1 MPYPVD
7 QFPVMGQG
15 IAKLAT
21 DEDLQRDEI
30 GFTNQNLHQRVD
42 IHQLPEEVKPKEYT
56 LMVQS
61 TDYFRAVES
70 YLYSEDDDYDE
81 IP

>member
-30 GFTNQNLHQRVD
+30 GFTNQ
-42 IHQLPEEVKPKEYT
+42 I
-56 LMVQS
+56 
-61 TDYFRAVES
+61 
-70 YLYSEDDDYDE
+70 
-81 IP
+81 